1 MAQKEVVKE
10 KSKVSLIYYIIL
22 YYIILYYIDFCRKE
36 EKMERELKYIYHNF
50 QTAIHAR
57 KDGVKVKFI
66 SNF

>member
-22 YYIILYYIDFCRKE
+22 YHIILYRFLQKGRE
-36 EKMERELKYIYHNF
+36 NEERELKYTYHNF